1 MFQQKIAYTCII
13 IEVVSSFLYFLGM
26 KNVSKK
32 NILFSCF
39 LLLALQ
45 GLIGQEIEKEN
56 QTETTALIS
65 DQKMLYVRA
74 KVFCN
79 DSEMR
84 LMASVGVGLDHL
96 GEKEANYIVAEFSE
110 WEITQI
116 RQLKLKVEIL
126 IPDMTTYY
134 RERNLMLCESE
145 KVAKTTLALPFGFN
159 YGSMAGFL
167 TTAETALELDSMY
180 MEYPNL
186 VTPKV
191 NIGNTIEGRPIWMV
205 KISDNPTI
213 DENEPEALFT
223 GVHHAREVITV
234 TQSIYFMQYLLENYG
249 TDPAITYLLQNRELY
264 FIPIVNSDGY
274 FYNETTDP
282 LGGGM
287 WRKNRRDNGDGTF
300 GIDLNR
306 NYGFQWG
313 FDDLGSEPFTNSER
327 YRGTAPFSEPET
339 QVMRA
344 FCASRQFKTALNTHS
359 YGRLLLYPWG
369 YELNPCPDEALF
381 NLRGGLMTQ
390 FNFYTYGQSP
400 AVLYAVNGEANDW
413 MYGEEILKPK
423 IMAMTSE
430 TGDMNDGFWPL
441 QNRILPLC
449 EEMLPLLL
457 DNAWFAGEYL
467 LSVPPIGFSSSSA
480 VVNLPVQTINYGQQ
494 NANNVSISFVSSSPF
509 VMNSGTALINNLLP
523 AGTKSS
529 IIPISLASTT
539 PQNQV
544 IDGIIRTTFSDGYY
558 MDSLVSF
565 TYTGIPSKIQ
575 DEMAFAYSFLYP
587 NPTNGKCFVKLN
599 KAQNEVVY
607 VEISDLQGKVVKHVP
622 LLSEEISLSPLNSGM
637 YFYRFMS
644 DKHIGMQQ
652 KLWIE

>member
-1 MFQQKIAYTCII
+1 
-13 IEVVSSFLYFLGM
+13 M
-26 KNVSKK
+26 KVSKK
-32 NILFSCF
+32 NLLLSCF

-45 GLIGQEIEKEN
+45 GLIGQEIENKNE
-56 QTETTALIS
+56 TETKALITE
-65 DQKMLYVRA
+65 QKIVYVRA

-79 DSEMR
+79 DNDIR

-96 GEKEANYIVAEFSE
+96 GEKEQNYIIAEFSE
-110 WEITQI
+110 WEIAQI

-145 KVAKTTLALPFGFN
+145 KVAKTTLSLPNGFN
-159 YGSMAGFL
+159 YGSMGGYL
-167 TTAETALELDSMY
+167 TMAETELELDSMY
-180 MEYPNL
+180 MQYPNL
-186 VTPKV
+186 VTQKV
-191 NIGNTIEGRPIWMV
+191 NIGNSLESRPIWMV
-205 KISDNPTI
+205 KISDNPNI

-234 TQSIYFMQYLLENYG
+234 TQSIYLMQYLLDNYG

-264 FIPIVNSDGY
+264 FIPIVNPDGY
-274 FYNETTDP
+274 VYNQTTDP

-306 NYGFQWG
+306 NYAFQWG
-313 FDDLGSEPFTNSER
+313 FDDLGSEPFTYSER
-327 YRGTAPFSEPET
+327 YRGPSAFSEPET

-344 FCASRQFKTALNTHS
+344 FCATRQFKTALNTHS
-359 YGRLLLYPWG
+359 YGGLLLYPWG
-369 YELNPCPDEALF
+369 YELTPCPDEALY

-400 AVLYAVNGEANDW
+400 AVLYSVNGEANDW
-413 MYGEEILKPK
+413 MYGEEIEKPK
-423 IMAMTSE
+423 IMSMTSE
-430 TGDMNDGFWPL
+430 TGTSVDGFWPL

-467 LSVPPIGFSSSSA
+467 LSVPPVGFSTSSA
-480 VVNLPVQTINYGQQ
+480 IVSLPVQTINYGQQ
-494 NANNVSISFVSSSPF
+494 VANNVSVSFVSSSTF
-509 VMNSGTALINNLLP
+509 VMNAGTVPINNLAA
-523 AGTKSS
+523 AGTKAS
-529 IIPISLASTT
+529 IIPISLASNT

-544 IDGIIRTTFSDGYY
+544 IDGYIRTTFSDGYY
-558 MDSLVSF
+558 MDSVVSF

-575 DEMAFAYSFLYP
+575 DETAFAYSFLYP

-599 KAQNEVVY
+599 KVQNELVY
-607 VEISDLQGKVVKHVP
+607 IEISDLQGKVVKHIP
-622 LLSEEISLSPLNSGM
+622 LLSEEINLSPLNSGM
-637 YFYRFMS
+637 YFYRFIS
-644 DKHIGMQQ
+644 DRHIGGQQ